1 MLCGF
6 LAFCSDCQWFR
17 SVTLRCMGLARLVSF
32 QVFGYE
38 MGTKWEQ
45 KQDPRARQ
53 RSRVILLAPT
63 WPWKVNGALA
73 EIWTPRSDRV
83 HFTSA
88 GLMLLAAR
96 MIEGETKEAERFRR
110 SASRSSRFPG
120 LTRPETRPID
130 GVEVQSYRSARAS
143 VKTRPQV
150 ARARVH
156 GRDPTGARG
165 PRHTPRGWRRQQ
177 RSQHAAIEAGV

>member
-1 MLCGF
+1 MH
-6 LAFCSDCQWFR
+6 W
-17 SVTLRCMGLARLVSF
+17 M
-32 QVFGYE
+32 E
-38 MGTKWEQ
+38 IEE
-45 KQDPRARQ
+45 RQ
-53 RSRVILLAPT
+53 QLT
-63 WPWKVNGALA
+63 
-73 EIWTPRSDRV
+73 EE
-83 HFTSA
+83 
-88 GLMLLAAR
+88 LAAR
-96 MIEGETKEAERFRR
+96 GVRLDEGREWWQVGMVEGETKEAEHFRC